1 MRTCKKCGQCKPL
14 TEYEVTDKER
24 GWQRR
29 ECKACVKARVST
41 QTQRSKEQIRAY
53 QAAYH
58 AAWYRTN
65 AESVKTKVAQWVA
78 ANPEKRRANSLAHY
92 YRLQNEAILHYGGY
106 HCACCGETEPMFL
119 TLDHVANNG
128 KSHREEMRSTGGA
141 KMYRWLRD
149 NGYPSGFQ
157 VLCSNCN
164 HGKYRNGGIC
174 PHMAK
179 A

>member
-1 MRTCKKCGQCKPL
+1 MRTCKKCGQCKAL
-14 TEYEVTDKER
+14 TEFEIINKER
-24 GWQRR
+24 GWRRR
-29 ECKACVKARVST
+29 ECKTCVKARVIAWT
-41 QTQRSKEQIRAY
+41 EQSKAKIRE
-53 QAAYH
+53 YH
-58 AAWYRTN
+58 SAWYKAN
-65 AESVKTKVAQWVA
+65 AEAVKAKVTQWVA
-78 ANPEKRRANSLAHY
+78 ANPEKRRANALAHY
-92 YRLQNEAILHYGGY
+92 YRLQNETILHYGGY
-106 HCACCGETEPMFL
+106 KCVCCGETEPLFL

-128 KSHREEMRSTGGA
+128 KAHRVEMASTGGA

-149 NGYPSGFQ
+149 NGYPAGFQ